1 MGNGKW
7 RRGERVGVMMG
18 IWRRQGKQGA
28 REREVFDY
36 TEEVWIITRGARV
49 SDLKW
54 RFSALSILFIMTCPV
69 AIGGTCNSASARRWF
84 VGACEGT

>member
-1 MGNGKW
+1 MGDGKW
-7 RRGERVGVMMG
+7 EMATGRAGWCNDGNLEKARQAGGE
-18 IWRRQGKQGA
+18 

-54 RFSALSILFIMTCPV
+54 RLAH
-69 AIGGTCNSASARRWF
+69 
-84 VGACEGT
+84 